1 MSAIKLSYSE
11 LETIASQ
18 LKSSAESMNDILN
31 NVKMEFSKIG
41 DEDTWSGTAASQ
53 TKDVFDELSAKFPE
67 FVQAIDDCYNY
78 LVGTV
83 MVNYQAAED
92 ELMGK

>member
-1 MSAIKLSYSE
+1 MSAIKLSYGE
-11 LETIASQ
+11 LETIANQ
-18 LKSSAESMNDILN
+18 LKSSSESMNDILN

-41 DEDTWSGTAASQ
+41 DEDTWSGTAASA
-53 TKDVFDELSAKFPE
+53 TKEVFDELSTKFPA
-67 FVQAIDDCYNY
+67 FVQAVDDCYNY

-83 MVNYQAAED
+83 MVNYQSAED